1 MSLSFLR
8 KLKFDAALQDRADP
22 LSEGVIPKPRV
33 FTSGARDLAPYGS
46 SGRTAARPQQP
57 PFKIAVSETVPKTF
71 LYPRSASAVIAI
83 LAFVLLTALGSPAQ
97 RPQLKRP
104 EEQAPEDKP
113 PAPKK
118 PKVKGPRALG
128 LLQFTPNGKATLIP
142 IAILVEGHYYDASA
156 YKADPVPMALEGGI
170 VYEAEQAGASQ
181 GLFTINAAMH
191 SKNPNASP
199 WIGTGS
205 YVQNGTEV
213 AKTAHKAESVPRG
226 LDSSD
231 NDAPPRLTRGSDS
244 KSAPA
249 NTSSTPASGTSP
261 SSGTSSSSASSP
273 SASSS
278 GGSPDKAGAASA
290 TATQPASAAPA
301 DSKSAASSSG
311 GSSSAG
317 NSPAGSTP
325 APDAPKPAPTAASAK
340 PADTSANAQTSPQQ
354 SDNYYRPTLRRGKP
368 EESAPPQE
376 EAEDKTEAK
385 PANAASP
392 ASTPGSATP
401 QPVRLVPAISD
412 AGGPDPRAY
421 RFFWKEGEED
431 ERRKQMLDLA
441 GNELRAYVNALA
453 RNLISAK
460 PASPPSAKTGT
471 THKPAAKPKPAEAV
485 FENVQFHAFDVWVN
499 NQPVMILTAEGHL
512 NPPPTLPTG
521 PVPES
526 YSITLVARTDIY
538 GELRKLYSGVTDKF
552 HLDVTPRLELIDA
565 VDVDGDGRGELL
577 FRETTDA
584 GNGYIIYRA
593 TPDKLMKL
601 FNSLES

>member
-1 MSLSFLR
+1 MP
-8 KLKFDAALQDRADP
+8 KF
-22 LSEGVIPKPRV
+22 
-33 FTSGARDLAPYGS
+33 
-46 SGRTAARPQQP
+46 
-57 PFKIAVSETVPKTF
+57 F
-71 LYPRSASAVIAI
+71 LYRRSASAVIAI
-83 LAFVLLTALGSPAQ
+83 LAFLILTALDSAAQ

-104 EEQAPEDKP
+104 EEAAPEDKP

-118 PKVKGPRALG
+118 PKVKGPRALA

-142 IAILVEGHYYDASA
+142 IAILVEGHYYDAGA
-156 YKADPVPMALEGGI
+156 YKADPVPMALERGI

-191 SKNPNASP
+191 SKNPSSAP

-231 NDAPPRLTRGSDS
+231 NDAPPRLSRGSDS
-244 KSAPA
+244 KPAPAKSSNPPAAGAPAGGSSDKSAAAPAAPAQSAPA
-249 NTSSTPASGTSP
+249 ATPAGSAPAANASAG
-261 SSGTSSSSASSP
+261 ASSP
-273 SASSS
+273 
-278 GGSPDKAGAASA
+278 PDAQK
-290 TATQPASAAPA
+290 TTPSAA
-301 DSKSAASSSG
+301 
-311 GSSSAG
+311 
-317 NSPAGSTP
+317 
-325 APDAPKPAPTAASAK
+325 APK
-340 PADTSANAQTSPQQ
+340 PADTSASAQTSSQP

-368 EESAPPQE
+368 EESAPPE
-376 EAEDKTEAK
+376 PAEDKIEPK
-385 PANAASP
+385 PANAAST
-392 ASTPGSATP
+392 STAAAATA
-401 QPVRLVPAISD
+401 QPMRLVTAISD
-412 AGGPDPRAY
+412 GGGPDPRSY
-421 RFFWKEGEED
+421 QFLWREGEEGD
-431 ERRKQMLDLA
+431 RRKQMLDLA

-460 PASPPSAKTGT
+460 PAAPSTSAKTGAA
-471 THKPAAKPKPAEAV
+471 HKSAAKSKPAEAV
-485 FENVQFHAFDVWVN
+485 FENVQFRAFDVWVN

-512 NPPPTLPTG
+512 NPPPTLPAG
-521 PVPES
+521 PVPDS

-538 GELRKLYSGVTDKF
+538 GDLRKMYSGVTDKY

-584 GNGYIIYRA
+584 GNGYLIYRA

-601 FNSLES
+601 FDSLEG